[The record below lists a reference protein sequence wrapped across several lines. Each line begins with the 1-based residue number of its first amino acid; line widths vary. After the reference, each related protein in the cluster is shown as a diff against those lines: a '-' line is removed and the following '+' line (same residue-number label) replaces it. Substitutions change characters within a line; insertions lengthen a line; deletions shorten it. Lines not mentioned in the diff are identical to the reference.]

1 VACSSAT
8 ISTVDGTGIEG
19 EYSAITLGIDGLGV
33 ISYYDGGGATQDL
46 KVAHCANVAC
56 TASSFVTVDSAGT
69 VGWSTSI
76 TIGSDG
82 LPFVSYRDV
91 SGDRVKGLHCPN
103 VFCVGY
109 LRRR

>member
-1 VACSSAT
+1 
-8 ISTVDGTGIEG
+8 
-19 EYSAITLGIDGLGV
+19 V
-33 ISYYDGGGATQDL
+33 ISYRDGGGASKDL

-56 TASSFVTVDSAGT
+56 TASTSIAVDTPGD
-69 VGWSTSI
+69 VGWNTSI

-91 SGDRVKGLHCPN
+91 DGDRVKGLHCPN
-103 VFCVGY
+103 VFCVPY